1 MTFID
6 NHGLI
11 SGEMAVVHKT
21 ILLNT
26 MLCAC
31 RDEDPLI
38 RSSAL
43 SNLAEIA
50 LVLHYKI
57 GSIIYEVSLRRI
69 LLVTA
74 SEIQE
79 LPTAKL

>member
-1 MTFID
+1 
-6 NHGLI
+6 
-11 SGEMAVVHKT
+11 MAVVHKT

-31 RDEDPLI
+31 RDDDPLI
-38 RSSAL
+38 RTSAL

-57 GSIIYEVSLRRI
+57 GTIIYEARQRDISPSSSL
-69 LLVTA
+69 LM
-74 SEIQE
+74 
-79 LPTAKL
+79 